1 MLSLEE
7 LRRAARIAHGA
18 WSGARLRRV
27 VQAGPFSL
35 VLVLEKARERSRL
48 LLCCSPR
55 YARISGA
62 DAAGPESAVGSFGEY
77 ARAHLAGSTLE
88 GVEAASS
95 DRQVCLRFQSRAGV
109 LRLLL
114 SILGPR
120 SNLYLLDEA
129 GVLLHSLRPTE
140 NTRPELKAGAPWVES
155 RGFLA
160 SAGEDRWA
168 TVPDDR
174 FLDAVAEDYGRRE
187 RAHEVEVAA
196 RRIEQAVRKE
206 QAFLGRKHANLED
219 DLGRA
224 MQAESHRRLGELLKG
239 VLHAVG
245 PGQPAV
251 AATDYATG
259 ETVEIPLDPKLSP
272 AENLESYFA
281 RYQKETRGAGMIR
294 LQLEQLRAEQQRLD
308 ACLRDLDRIAR
319 LDPPDPEALGR
330 LAASPPVRRLLGRLP
345 PANKRVPAAAP
356 VKKDPKPDLPS
367 RLRPKKYRTGDG
379 MEIWVGRSDEGNDL
393 LTTRLARG
401 NDLFFHL
408 ELYPGSHVV
417 LRTEGRAEAA
427 PESVLA
433 ACELAVHFS
442 KMKNATRADV
452 HMAPIKNV
460 KKPRGAKPGLVYVRG
475 GRTVHLKRDPKRL
488 EAILASRLEE

>member
-7 LRRAARIAHGA
+7 LRRAARIAHGV

-88 GVEAASS
+88 GVEAAGS
-95 DRQVCLRFQSRAGV
+95 DRQVCLRFHSRAGA

-140 NTRPELKAGAPWVES
+140 DTRPELKAGAPWVEP
-155 RGFLA
+155 RGSLA

-174 FLDAVAEDYGRRE
+174 FLDAVAEEYGRRE
-187 RAHEVEVAA
+187 REHGAEVAV

-206 QAFLGRKHANLED
+206 QAFLDRKHAHLEE

-239 VLHAVG
+239 VLYAVE

-251 AATDYATG
+251 AATDHETG
-259 ETVEIPLDPKLSP
+259 ETVEIPLDPKLTP
-272 AENLESYFA
+272 ARNLESYFA
-281 RYQKETRGAGMIR
+281 RYQKSTRGAGMIR
-294 LQLEQLRAEQQRLD
+294 LQLEQLRAEQGRLD
-308 ACLRDLDRIAR
+308 DFLRDLDRIAR
-319 LDPPDPEALGR
+319 LDPPDPGALER
-330 LAASPPVRRLLGRLP
+330 LASSPPVRRLLGRLP
-345 PANKRVPAAAP
+345 PAGKRVPAASP
-356 VKKDPKPDLPS
+356 VTRDPKPDLPS

-417 LRTEGRAEAA
+417 LRTGGRAEAA

-452 HMAPIKNV
+452 HMAPVKNV
-460 KKPRGAKPGLVYVRG
+460 KKPRGAKPGLVHVRG

>member
-7 LRRAARIAHGA
+7 LRRAARIAHGT

-27 VQAGPFSL
+27 VQADPFSL
-35 VLVLEKARERSRL
+35 VLVLEKGHERARL
-48 LLCCSPR
+48 LLSCRPQF
-55 YARISGA
+55 ARISAAGE
-62 DAAGPESAVGSFGEY
+62 AGPEPPAGSFGEY

-88 GVEAASS
+88 GVEAAGS
-95 DRQVCLRFQSRAGV
+95 DRQVDFRFRSRTGG

-114 SILGPR
+114 SVLGPR
-120 SNLYLLDEA
+120 SNLVLLDEA
-129 GVLLHSLRPTE
+129 GVLLHSLRPLE
-140 NTRPELKAGAPWVES
+140 DTRPELKIGSPWAEPRGA
-155 RGFLA
+155 LA

-168 TVPDDR
+168 QVPDDG
-174 FLDAVAEDYGRRE
+174 FLAAVAEEYGRRE
-187 RAHEVEVAA
+187 REHGADLAV

-206 QAFLGRKHANLED
+206 QAFLGRKHSRLEE

-224 MQAESHRRLGELLKG
+224 MQAEGHRRLGELLKG
-239 VLHAVG
+239 VLHAVR
-245 PGQPAV
+245 PGETAV

-259 ETVEIPLDPKLSP
+259 ETVEIPLDPKLTP

-281 RYQKETRGAGMIR
+281 RYQKETRGAGMIGV
-294 LQLEQLRAEQQRLD
+294 QLEELRAEQALLD
-308 ACLRDLDRIAR
+308 ACLRELERIAR
-319 LDPPDPEALGR
+319 LDPPDPGALER
-330 LAASPPVRRLLGRLP
+330 LAASPRIRRLLGRLP
-345 PANKRVPAAAP
+345 PGKKPAPAAAP

-367 RLRPKKYRTGDG
+367 RLRPKRYRTEEGL
-379 MEIWVGRSDEGNDL
+379 EIWVGRSDEGNDV

-417 LRTEGRAEAA
+417 LRTEGRTEAA

-460 KKPRGAKPGLVYVRG
+460 KKPRGAKPGLVYVRA